1 MSNFI
6 TLGMNG
12 EPVEIDSEV
21 ELKIA
26 ELFNEQYEYIFSGEG
41 DSIKRLDESFNTLKT
56 ALITLLMPYIFSGA
70 NYAIDLIRLEFSGY
84 DEDVTE
90 ELLAVFSGHIEESL
104 RKIHETTKRR
114 LIALLQVEPNPSFEN
129 YKISV
134 IGNRPS
140 VINEYE
146 GVFLFNSGIIE
157 LLKKSRFVQFVKFNT
172 SHDEKV
178 CKFCRPLDGVIMPI
192 TQATIPP
199 LHFGC
204 RCRLA
209 FVLDK
214 RLLMQRYK
222 TQ

>member
-12 EPVEIDSEV
+12 EPVEIDSEL
-21 ELKIA
+21 ELKIT

-41 DSIKRLDESFNTLKT
+41 DHIKRLDESFNPLKD
-56 ALITLLMPYIFSGA
+56 ALIALLMPYIFSGA
-70 NYAIDLIRLEFSGY
+70 KYAIDLIRGEFPGY

-104 RKIHETTKRR
+104 RKIHETTRRR
-114 LIALLQVEPNPSFEN
+114 LIALMQADSSATREN
-129 YKISV
+129 YLIAV
-134 IGNRPS
+134 VGNRPF

-146 GVFLFNSGIIE
+146 GVYLFNRGIIE
-157 LLKKSRFVQFVKFNT
+157 VLKKSRFVQFLKWNT
-172 SHDEKV
+172 SMDENV
-178 CKFCRPLDGVIMPI
+178 CKVCRPLDGVIMPLA
-192 TQATIPP
+192 QATIPP

-214 RLLMQRYK
+214 RLLMQRYRG
-222 TQ
+222 